1 MSRPYAAKLQE
12 LLQASYNLPNAVCDL
27 GRIELGPSELEEVT
41 RRIYEHDKGGI
52 DAKAHYLL
60 AASGFN
66 AEQVLSEIAKI
77 KLPSVE
83 ANRPDKIGSKALE
96 RTSSN
101 HPHLLGLVQYSPE
114 RNSFRGKVRTL
125 ASSVDPIVKQNSRE
139 FDDFVNQQLKV
150 DWTTRKR
157 EILEFLEASPTSDL
171 SGKPSKGVKTERS
184 LLKKRPGAH
193 ILGSPST
200 EPTTF
205 TPLMRMYG
213 EVTSANCDNNLQLP
227 DIVKKFANVAVSI
240 GTTQSGVSQGYIS
253 DSWQALEMRDSLCF
267 LEKQYRDYIDSEISS
282 HRQDAKLGG
291 IPSSFSKIKAYV
303 ALKYL
308 HHEKWDVKLTLIN
321 KTPIWAYLYY
331 MVRAGHFQEA
341 LQLVL
346 ERKDIF
352 ETMGSSFAVYFKAWV
367 DSPSHNLS
375 PHYKEMVNAEYLQL
389 FRPSSLS
396 QADPYKQALYKIIG
410 RCDLS
415 KRTLPKVAITTED
428 WLWLQLRLCE
438 PSSQYT
444 IEDLRAYILDI
455 GPAHLASDPLKY
467 FTILIML
474 GLYCDAL
481 KFLQNHDEAHAVH
494 FAIALVSQG
503 ALKQQDL
510 ESCDFNS
517 LVGRYTRHFR
527 QAMPSLAVDYLM
539 HIALPQTPE
548 SFASARG
555 ALQEL
560 VLETRRFSELI
571 GDVKTFTNQSIAGSI
586 ERRME
591 LVGLHERRE
600 YLHSIAKEAAAK
612 ADDDGKTVDAI
623 LLYRLAEEP
632 ECVLKLVNTQL
643 GMLLSGVPLGQ
654 PVDPTLSPSFDILQL
669 ARNVM
674 RIDGDSLSHSE
685 AKDTCMILLAIAEC
699 FDLLAAQE
707 YQSCLE
713 RISQTGLLVLSPEP
727 AVDQARELAQRFRG
741 YDESISRNIPY
752 VLLMAMTSII
762 QITEELRSSET
773 SVAGRL
779 LDQYRGRANNC
790 MVYAGLIQF
799 RMPREVYARLTQLEA
814 KLA

>member
-27 GRIELGPSELEEVT
+27 GRIELGPAELEEVT
-41 RRIYEHDKGGI
+41 RRIYEHDKVGI

-77 KLPSVE
+77 KLPSAE
-83 ANRPDKIGSKALE
+83 FNRPDKLGSQALD
-96 RTSSN
+96 RSSSK
-101 HPHLLGLVQYSPE
+101 HAHLSGFGQYSPD
-114 RNSFRGKVRTL
+114 RSSFTGKARSL
-125 ASSVDPIVKQNSRE
+125 ASSVDPIVTQSSRD
-139 FDDFVNQQLKV
+139 FDEFVNEQLKA
-150 DWTTRKR
+150 DWATRKR
-157 EILEFLEASPTSDL
+157 EILEFLEAPPSSDL
-171 SGKPSKGVKTERS
+171 TGKPTKGIKSGKP
-184 LLKKRPGAH
+184 LLKRRSGAH
-193 ILGSPST
+193 ILGNPST
-200 EPTTF
+200 EPTKF
-205 TPLMRMYG
+205 TPLMRGYG
-213 EVTSANCDNNLQLP
+213 EVVSTNCDNNLLLP
-227 DIVKKFANVAVSI
+227 DIVKKFANVAISV
-240 GTTQSGVSQGYIS
+240 GTTQSGLSQGYIS
-253 DSWQALEMRDSLCF
+253 DSWQALEMNDSLRF
-267 LEKQYRDYIDSEISS
+267 LEKQYRDYIESEIRS

-291 IPSSFSKIKAYV
+291 VPSSFSKVKAYV

-308 HHEKWDVKLTLIN
+308 RHEKWDPKLTLIN

-352 ETMGSSFAVYFKAWV
+352 ETMSSSFAVYFKAWV

-375 PHYKEMVNAEYLQL
+375 PHYKEMVHAEYLQL

-415 KRTLPKVAITTED
+415 KRTLPQVAITTED
-428 WLWLQLRLCE
+428 WLWLQLRMCE

-444 IEDLRAYILDI
+444 LEDLRAYILEI
-455 GPAHLASDPLKY
+455 GPTHLASDPLKY
-467 FTILIML
+467 FTILNML

-481 KFLQNHDEAHAVH
+481 KFLRHHDEVHAVH

-503 ALKQQDL
+503 ALSKQDL

-527 QAMPSLAVDYLM
+527 QAMPNLAVDYLVQ
-539 HIALPQTPE
+539 IALPKTPE
-548 SFASARG
+548 SFAAARE

-560 VLETRRFSELI
+560 VLETRRFSELL
-571 GDVKTFTNQSIAGSI
+571 GDVKTFTNQSIPGSI
-586 ERRME
+586 EKRME
-591 LVGLHERRE
+591 LVGLHDRRE
-600 YLHSIAKEAAAK
+600 YLHSIAKEAAAT
-612 ADDDGKTVDAI
+612 ADEDGRTVDAI

-632 ECVLKLVNTQL
+632 ERVLQLVNTQL
-643 GMLLSGVPLGQ
+643 GLLLSGVPLGQ
-654 PVDPTLSPSFDILQL
+654 PVDPKLSPSFDILQL

-674 RIDGDSLSHSE
+674 RIDGDYLSHSE

-699 FDLLAAQE
+699 FDLLAAHE
-707 YQSCLE
+707 HQSCLE

-727 AVDQARELAQRFRG
+727 AVNEARELAQRFMS

-762 QITEELRSSET
+762 QITEELRSSDT

-790 MVYAGLIQF
+790 MIYAGLIQF